1 MGGGAQEEP
10 LQDRILKEG
19 GGTRRDDNG
28 RRRCRSRAA
37 ARRHNR
43 LVLEPAASSRCS
55 LTPRVT
61 CSSAAPKSDDDAN
74 QWRRRP
80 WRRGMMHGDVVV
92 SDGALAAGD
101 DRARQVHLV
110 PLLSVSLSCT
120 LGDDPQCLYYTSLLL
135 PRIAHW
141 YLPPSLSSPPE
152 STLIAC
158 LGLLYLYDS
167 RERFSR

>member
-37 ARRHNR
+37 AHRHNR

-61 CSSAAPKSDDDAN
+61 
-74 QWRRRP
+74 RP
-80 WRRGMMHGDVVV
+80 
-92 SDGALAAGD
+92 
-101 DRARQVHLV
+101 QV
-110 PLLSVSLSCT
+110 
-120 LGDDPQCLYYTSLLL
+120 
-135 PRIAHW
+135 R
-141 YLPPSLSSPPE
+141 
-152 STLIAC
+152 
-158 LGLLYLYDS
+158 
-167 RERFSR
+167 